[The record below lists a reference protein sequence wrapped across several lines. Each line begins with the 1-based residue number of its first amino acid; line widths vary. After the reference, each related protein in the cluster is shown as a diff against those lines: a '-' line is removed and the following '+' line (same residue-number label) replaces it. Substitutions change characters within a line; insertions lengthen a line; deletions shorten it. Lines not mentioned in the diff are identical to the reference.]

1 MKISIY
7 ELREIVR
14 KELSGE
20 FPTTRENRET
30 IEPVMDEPIL
40 SLDENFTF
48 DDSFET
54 VNEQTFLH
62 ETEQKIGEIKSISE
76 EIRRMKQLVDFRSPL
91 LFKDN
96 S

>member
-1 MKISIY
+1 MKISIN

-14 KELSGE
+14 KELTGE
-20 FPTTRENRET
+20 LPIKRQEHQVVEQALD
-30 IEPVMDEPIL
+30 EPVI
-40 SLDENFTF
+40 SLDEGFSFNENF
-48 DDSFET
+48 DT

-62 ETEQKIGEIKSISE
+62 ETEQKIDEIKSISE
-76 EIRRMKQLVDFRSPL
+76 EMRRMKQLVDFRSPL